1 MKILPSFA
9 GIGFTTAAYVV
20 GSNPVDI
27 LDLIAACM
35 LAGVALVCF
44 AAAIDQ

>member
-27 LDLIAACM
+27 LDLIAACG
-35 LAGVALVCF
+35 LAMCALACF
-44 AAAIDQ
+44 VAAID